1 MKENPPVTVFLGN
14 SAVRFLSGELTAKM
28 LYRDVLA
35 ERLGVTP
42 KERLALAVI
51 NKDGL
56 VYVSALIDDG
66 DLTPPQEKV
75 FHQFLEE
82 SGVMKVIASFP
93 EKPTA
98 S

>member
-1 MKENPPVTVFLGN
+1 
-14 SAVRFLSGELTAKM
+14 M
-28 LYRDVLA
+28 LDRDVLA

-51 NKDGL
+51 NKGL

-82 SGVMKVIASFP
+82 SGVMKVVASFP